1 MSTTQASAYA
11 GTGGGLSL
19 SGAYNQQSAGVDG
32 TKAGTAIGV
41 GPLKSTSVGIVG
53 GATTS
58 GLSAAGNLSLGNASG
73 SAQASGVSTASIVGS
88 GNGHTVWN
96 GPEVQVSGNAE
107 AVTGTGASTGSNG
120 LGVSGGAAVAG
131 FDAAASATQIKVG
144 PLQTVDVNSH
154 ALAGAVT
161 TPSVQVQIGS
171 ATVSIQNE
179 AAANAFG
186 HAKVGDISSTNGN

>member
-1 MSTTQASAYA
+1 M
-11 GTGGGLSL
+11 
-19 SGAYNQQSAGVDG
+19 
-32 TKAGTAIGV
+32 
-41 GPLKSTSVGIVG
+41 
-53 GATTS
+53 
-58 GLSAAGNLSLGNASG
+58 
-73 SAQASGVSTASIVGS
+73 
-88 GNGHTVWN
+88 
-96 GPEVQVSGNAE
+96 
-107 AVTGTGASTGSNG
+107 
-120 LGVSGGAAVAG
+120 AG